1 MSSIKVVITSVTIT
15 DDSPFQDYSYIT
27 CLIVTPG
34 FQTVSLGTTR
44 MQVKIVKAE
53 SIIYALYILMY
64 FL

>member
-1 MSSIKVVITSVTIT
+1 MSSIKVVKTSVTIT